1 MKKFHLAWDDSRHTL
16 GIASIDD
23 QHRGL
28 MDMINELVDVL
39 EHGFDGEVARQHM
52 AKIIRFTEEHF
63 AHEEELM
70 HRHNF
75 PGRERHAAE
84 HRDVLSQAVTMTEA
98 LNPDDF
104 NRAMLV
110 TAFLTDCAENH
121 ILHED
126 KALVLYLHEKGLS

>member
-28 MDMINELVDVL
+28 MDMINELVDVV
-39 EHGFDGEVARQHM
+39 EHGLDAEVAHQHI

-63 AHEEELM
+63 AHEEGLM
-70 HRHNF
+70 HQHDF

-84 HRDVLSQAVTMTEA
+84 HKEVLSQAVTMTEA
-98 LNPDDF
+98 LKPGDF
-104 NRAMLV
+104 NRTMLV
-110 TAFLTDCAENH
+110 TAFLTDCVENH
-121 ILHED
+121 ILRED
-126 KALVLYLHEKGLS
+126 KALVLYLLEKGLG

>member
-16 GIASIDD
+16 GIDSIDD

-28 MDMINELVDVL
+28 MDMINELVDVV
-39 EHGFDGEVARQHM
+39 ERGCNCEVAHQHM

-63 AHEEELM
+63 AHEEDLM

-75 PGRERHAAE
+75 PGREKHAAE
-84 HRDVLSQAVTMTEA
+84 HREVLSQAVTMTEA
-98 LNPDDF
+98 LKPDDF
-104 NRAMLV
+104 NRTILV

-121 ILHED
+121 ILRED
-126 KALVLYLHEKGLS
+126 KALALYLLGKGLR